1 MMKLKLFSKNSA
13 SSQPR
18 ARCWPRPKTLLT
30 LGILFGLVA
39 AMAGCSSKKIAL
51 PRPELTDLQKKYET
65 KCRKD
70 YKLNVITRLVKR
82 TFWIYA
88 PTDKPLFDF
97 AAEPPGVPNPTKKL
111 PKYDLLYINGTF
123 KNNAFNFEYDII
135 PKIKSNTQSE
145 GVRNEGTDHF
155 NKLYNNLFTAI
166 TETLLDPKTPI
177 SFVVIVITD
186 IKKGIEIRYTFY
198 LEDYRMASV
207 EGIPYDE
214 FSKRILQESK
224 GNTDYIGDE
233 IGQHLEY
240 TDINLPEFLTKQIIN
255 RIRFKFTQSDFPPQE
270 TYEEPIIGIVADTT
284 RYYHFK
290 DFKELRTSDLRT
302 KKKMIFT
309 PAQLDS
315 FGDDKPKAED
325 KSKGKLIHIIFE
337 NGKTTFKEQ

>member
-1 MMKLKLFSKNSA
+1 
-13 SSQPR
+13 
-18 ARCWPRPKTLLT
+18 
-30 LGILFGLVA
+30 
-39 AMAGCSSKKIAL
+39 
-51 PRPELTDLQKKYET
+51 
-65 KCRKD
+65 
-70 YKLNVITRLVKR
+70 
-82 TFWIYA
+82 
-88 PTDKPLFDF
+88 
-97 AAEPPGVPNPTKKL
+97 
-111 PKYDLLYINGTF
+111 
-123 KNNAFNFEYDII
+123 
-135 PKIKSNTQSE
+135 
-145 GVRNEGTDHF
+145 
-155 NKLYNNLFTAI
+155 LFTAI